1 MRTTVSRSYDSLARG
16 GLHHARPSGGVAN
29 GTEYDFEVSTQGG
42 RAKLGR
48 LKRRQSF
55 GAAALSVFFET
66 ALLHVQQAKNA
77 KPKHTIIREG
87 GQIS

>member
-1 MRTTVSRSYDSLARG
+1 MRTAVSRSYDSLARG
-16 GLHHARPSGGVAN
+16 GLHHARPSGSVAN
-29 GTEYDFEVSTQGG
+29 RTEYDLSFTQGS

-48 LKRRQSF
+48 LKRCQSF

-77 KPKHTIIREG
+77 ESKHTIIKR
-87 GQIS
+87 GQIP